1 VSLSA
6 EVFGSDSWVHKL
18 TNLGG
23 LGIPGWLDRK
33 FGTGAPDP
41 QYNSL
46 GDMSRQTAEEGQPR
60 VVVWGRVRPI
70 GGNLIYC
77 QPPKKK
83 WIPSFQDIGDDVQV
97 TFQQRVYRTYAIG
110 VCEGPITRFRRIW
123 RNDKMIYDSR
133 NTHWGNRNNA
143 AFWKNHVL
151 YYGAWDQMPC
161 PELQMVFGIDIPAHR
176 GTAYMVCVNHDL
188 TETGGAV
195 PSYQFEVE
203 RAEGVYLTSRP
214 YAIEGLEGMESMP
227 ATVRQPPH
235 LDPDL
240 MEQYPTVITAG
251 VLRDPVHVYTVPA
264 EAFDLVP
271 AELLSGTLRDIYKD
285 YTVPA
290 EAFDLVPAVISGSLD
305 DIVEPYTVPAE
316 AIDAGSP
323 IITGGTLT

>member
-83 WIPSFQDIGDDVQV
+83 WIPSFYEVEGKSGSDLQV
-97 TFQQRVYRTYAIG
+97 TFNQHIFRTYAIG
-110 VCEGPITRFRRIW
+110 VCEGPVSGFIRVW
-123 RNDKMIYDSR
+123 RNNKLVYDARGNEWGDKNNPTFLTK
-133 NTHWGNRNNA
+133 NTFYIGS
-143 AFWKNHVL
+143 
-151 YYGAWDQMPC
+151 WDQMPC
-161 PELQMVFGIDIPAHR
+161 PELQSVFGENIPAHR
-176 GTAYMVCVNHDL
+176 GTAYMVCINHDL
-188 TETGGAV
+188 TEFGGAV

-203 RAEGVYLTSRP
+203 R
-214 YAIEGLEGMESMP
+214 
-227 ATVRQPPH
+227 
-235 LDPDL
+235 
-240 MEQYPTVITAG
+240 
-251 VLRDPVHVYTVPA
+251 
-264 EAFDLVP
+264 
-271 AELLSGTLRDIYKD
+271 EL
-285 YTVPA
+285 
-290 EAFDLVPAVISGSLD
+290 IS
-305 DIVEPYTVPAE
+305 
-316 AIDAGSP
+316 
-323 IITGGTLT
+323 